1 MKRTWMHAAACAA
14 LALCSGPTWAAEPLR
29 SNPPTVSLVFA
40 GDIVLDDAAGA
51 LIERGGDPFE
61 AFAPVFKA
69 ADIRLGNLECV
80 VATKGS
86 AGDKNFTFRAHPR
99 SLPVLK
105 RHFDAVGLANN
116 HSGDFGR
123 EAFAEMLDLLKAE
136 GLGQF
141 GGGHNLKEAH
151 TPLIIE
157 RKGLRIALLGYNE
170 FMPRSFEADYNAPG
184 SAWSEDEQVVADIRA
199 ARVVHQADLVIPVM
213 HWGWENE
220 LTANARQ
227 RQLARTMIDAGADA
241 IIGGHPHVTQDIE
254 HYRGK
259 PIVYSVGNF
268 VMKETDN
275 ANQRLGWV
283 LRLQLDKAGVAGF
296 DTLVAQIDKD
306 GIPSP
311 KPAATSPCWQRGQA
325 AVQQCAARP

>member
-1 MKRTWMHAAACAA
+1 MKRAVMLVAVCAA
-14 LALCSGPTWAAEPLR
+14 LVVGSNLARAAEPLIA
-29 SNPPTVSLVFA
+29 NPSTVSLVFA

-80 VATKGS
+80 VATTGT
-86 AGDKNFTFRAHPR
+86 AGDKNYTFRAHPR

-105 RHFDAVGLANN
+105 RHFDAVAVANN

-123 EAFAEMLDLLKAE
+123 AAFAEMLDLLKAQ
-136 GLGQF
+136 GLDQF

-151 TPLIIE
+151 TPLIIK

-170 FMPRSFEADYNAPG
+170 FMPRSFEADTNAPG

-199 ARVVHQADLVIPVM
+199 ARSVYKADLVIPVM

-220 LTANARQ
+220 PTANARQ
-227 RQLARTMIDAGADA
+227 RQLARTMIDAGADV

-254 HYRGK
+254 HYRAK
-259 PIVYSVGNF
+259 PIIYSVGNF

-283 LRLQLDKAGVAGF
+283 LRLQLDKAGVLGF
-296 DTLVAQIDKD
+296 DTVVAQIDMD

-325 AVQQCAARP
+325 AVGQCLTTH

>member
-1 MKRTWMHAAACAA
+1 MKRASMLAAAFAA
-14 LALCSGPTWAAEPLR
+14 LVMCINPTGATEPLP
-29 SNPPTVSLVFA
+29 SAPSTVSLVFA
-40 GDIVLDDAAGA
+40 GDIVLDDSAGE
-51 LIERGGDPFE
+51 LIARGGDPFE

-80 VATKGS
+80 VATSGS
-86 AGDKNFTFRAHPR
+86 AGDKNFSFRAHPR

-105 RHFDAVGLANN
+105 RHFDAVALANN
-116 HSGDFGR
+116 HSGDYGR
-123 EAFAEMLDLLKAE
+123 EAFAEMLGLLKAQ
-136 GLGQF
+136 GLDQF

-170 FMPRSFEADYNAPG
+170 FLPRSFEADYNAPG

-199 ARVVHQADLVIPVM
+199 ARSVYKADLVIPVM

-220 LTANARQ
+220 PIASARQ
-227 RQLARTMIDAGADA
+227 RQLARTMIDAGADV

-259 PIVYSVGNF
+259 PIIYSVGNF

-296 DTLVAQIDKD
+296 DTVVAQLDMD

-311 KPAATSPCWQRGQA
+311 KPNTESPC
-325 AVQQCAARP
+325 